1 MAPPVVVPLTHIS
14 ETTVFTK
21 CMVSRKPK
29 NVVKENCAK
38 QKNVKDK
45 LTS

>member
-1 MAPPVVVPLTHIS
+1 MAPLVSLTHIS
-14 ETTVFTK
+14 DETTVPIK
-21 CMVSRKPK
+21 GMVSRKLK
-29 NVVKENCAK
+29 NMVKENCAK